1 MSRTKTGDLM
11 EMVDVS
17 REQGNKRKIGKRW
30 FGARFTSRSRGSR
43 KEDQEGEVY
52 ELRPVSQAPELS
64 SFGAWRERGLGRE
77 R

>member
-1 MSRTKTGDLM
+1 VSRTKTGDLM

-17 REQGNKRKIGKRW
+17 REQGNKRKSGKRW
-30 FGARFTSRSRGSR
+30 FGARFTSRGR

-64 SFGAWRERGLGRE
+64 SFGAWRERELGRE